1 MLQGFSLM
9 LRYKLSP
16 PHSNV
21 VKKEEEE
28 EEGNHQCLHVQLQFD
43 NNGKNAGNKLKTD
56 SYIFNT
62 NACFTKMSSQIEHML

>member
-1 MLQGFSLM
+1 M

-28 EEGNHQCLHVQLQFD
+28 EGNHQCLHVRLQFD
-43 NNGKNAGNKLKTD
+43 NNEKTQE
-56 SYIFNT
+56 T
-62 NACFTKMSSQIEHML
+62 N

>member
-21 VKKEEEE
+21 VKKEEE
-28 EEGNHQCLHVQLQFD
+28 GNHQCLHVRLQFD
-43 NNGKNAGNKLKTD
+43 NNEKTQE
-56 SYIFNT
+56 T
-62 NACFTKMSSQIEHML
+62 N